1 MDLQPG
7 LKRAQ
12 MNQLAALLRKLVEGI
27 DDPSQISSERK
38 LLKLLPTTYGVCGMA
53 IFSQASSV
61 YGEECLPRRGCL
73 VREGDVWSEGGLP
86 KGREKAASPQL
97 VRILLEYIL
106 VYYTFM

>member
-61 YGEECLPRRGCL
+61 YGEECLPRREGKSSLPAVGTHPTGIHSCL
-73 VREGDVWSEGGLP
+73 LYFYVRLS
-86 KGREKAASPQL
+86 
-97 VRILLEYIL
+97 
-106 VYYTFM
+106 T